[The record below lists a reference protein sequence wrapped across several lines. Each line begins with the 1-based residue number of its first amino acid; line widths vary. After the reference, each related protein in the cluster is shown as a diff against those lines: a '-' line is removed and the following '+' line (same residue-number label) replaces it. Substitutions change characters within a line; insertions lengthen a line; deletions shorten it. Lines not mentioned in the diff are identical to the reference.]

1 MQMTIPTLNTNRFL
15 QRVQWESSTQKTR
28 DQAKVT
34 ETQKQLA
41 EKKMIKMEIQMKAQ
55 VDEVRRSVAAR

>member
-1 MQMTIPTLNTNRFL
+1 MHIPFLWPLVTNPSL

-28 DQAKVT
+28 DQAKVL

-41 EKKMIKMEIQMKAQ
+41 EKKMIKMEIQMKAHA
-55 VDEVRRSVAAR
+55 DEVRG